1 MGAQQF
7 NLILLNLALK
17 TNITVTRQTVIPQ
30 KQQATS
36 RITHLAQ
43 TNNKVQNQHNSSS
56 SLQAQGIQNTDPS
69 KIQRQDT
76 QNTGASSHAQDTQN
90 TSVLS
95 RAPKCSSAQNS
106 RKMQPPQSKQN
117 PKKTRSSKIQEAMK
131 NKDAFLTTDLTEEEQ
146 ATLTILE
153 SKWEARSEMMRKT
166 SQESWQATQHR
177 FLPLLCLPPAE
188 MEEEFELR
196 RDCFEWTYGTAGQY
210 WSALIKA
217 AETVGIAITFHM
229 RQVAKVY
236 KFLKNEEDP
245 KRPTKPIQEPILLA
259 AANQLQSQDKQGAA
273 LALQISYVLGQR
285 VGDTLKLMAKSI
297 DTVRDEATSLTFVAL
312 TYRYGKTTRRRA
324 PYTVHLD
331 GETDLAQEL
340 LSWSATRQDNS
351 SPLFGD
357 NLTVLGDIRD
367 ALKTQDAELCI
378 LSVRRGGLQRMA
390 LAGLSQETIL
400 HHSRHATISMLDR
413 YLEWGK
419 LSLNAAREMVSLART
434 RHDQG
439 RPGVSPNSTSTAGTS
454 F

>member
-17 TNITVTRQTVIPQ
+17 KNITVTRQTVIPQ
-30 KQQATS
+30 KQATS

-43 TNNKVQNQHNSSS
+43 TNNKVQNHQNPSS
-56 SLQAQGIQNTDPS
+56 SLQALQGIQNTDPP
-69 KIQRQDT
+69 KTQGQDT
-76 QNTGASSHAQDTQN
+76 QNTGVSSHTQDTQN
-90 TSVLS
+90 TSVLT
-95 RAPKCSSAQNS
+95 RAPKGSSAQTS
-106 RKMQPPQSKQN
+106 GKTQPPKN
-117 PKKTRSSKIQEAMK
+117 KHLKKTRSTKIQEAMK

-146 ATLTILE
+146 ATLAILE

-177 FLPLLCLPPAE
+177 FLPLLCLPPTE

-259 AANQLQSQDKQGAA
+259 AVCQLQSQDKQGAA

-400 HHSRHATISMLDR
+400 HHSRHSTISMLDR

-419 LSLNAAREMVSLART
+419 LSLNAARELVSLART
-434 RHDQG
+434 RRDQE